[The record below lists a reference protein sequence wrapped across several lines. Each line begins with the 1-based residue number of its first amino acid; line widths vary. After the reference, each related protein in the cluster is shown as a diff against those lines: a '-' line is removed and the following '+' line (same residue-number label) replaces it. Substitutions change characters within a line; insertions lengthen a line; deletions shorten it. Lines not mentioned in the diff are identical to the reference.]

1 MVITIGREF
10 GSGGKYI
17 GEKLAEE
24 LGMQLYD
31 KEILNKVSEESGI
44 DLKVL
49 EEVDEKQEQS
59 FWYTFARSM
68 YSSADSILMMD
79 EIPSNEKL
87 LIEQAKVI
95 EELSEKEN
103 CIIIGRCSNLI
114 LKNRPDVL
122 NVFVYSSDIDFK
134 INRKMKYDNFSDKNE
149 ASKAIQRID
158 NERAAYYNYF
168 SPTIKW
174 GDKEGY
180 DLMIDTSKYGVDAAI
195 KIIKEYANIIKK

>member
-87 LIEQAKVI
+87 FIEQAKVI

-114 LKNRPDVL
+114 LKNKPDVL
-122 NVFVYSSDIDFK
+122 NVFVYSSDMDFK
-134 INRKMKYDNFSDKNE
+134 IDRKMKYDNFSDRSE
-149 ASKAIQRID
+149 ALKAIQKID
-158 NERAAYYNYF
+158 SERATYYNYF
-168 SPTIKW
+168 SKNIKW
-174 GDKEGY
+174 GDREGY

-195 KIIKEYANIIKK
+195 EIIKEYIKIIK

>member
-17 GEKLAEE
+17 GQKLAEE
-24 LGMQLYD
+24 LGLKLYD

-44 DLKVL
+44 ELEVL

-68 YSSADSILMMD
+68 YSSTDSITTMS

-87 LIEQAKVI
+87 FLEQAKVI

-114 LKNRPDVL
+114 LKNKPNVL
-122 NVFVYSSDIDFK
+122 NVFVYSSDMDFK
-134 INRKMKYDNFSDKNE
+134 INRKMKYDNYENSNE
-149 ASKAIQRID
+149 ALKAIQRID
-158 NERAAYYNYF
+158 AERAAYYNYF
-168 SPTIKW
+168 SPNIKW

-195 KIIKEYANIIKK
+195 ALIKEYVNIIK

>member
-87 LIEQAKVI
+87 FIEQAKVI

-149 ASKAIQRID
+149 ALKAIQRID

-174 GDKEGY
+174 GDKE
-180 DLMIDTSKYGVDAAI
+180 YGVEAAI
-195 KIIKEYANIIKK
+195 KIIKEYANIINK

>member
-68 YSSADSILMMD
+68 YSSTDSILMMD

-87 LIEQAKVI
+87 FIEQAKVI

-149 ASKAIQRID
+149 ALKAIQRID

-180 DLMIDTSKYGVDAAI
+180 DLMIDTSKYGVEAAI
-195 KIIKEYANIIKK
+195 KIIKEYANIINK